1 MILENFLKTH
11 ILSKISE
18 LDKKI
23 RFIEDLGSS
32 NNVNTKGDAAY
43 TILVGRRSA
52 YADLL
57 QLLRSV
63 DGNKRN
69 KD

>member
-1 MILENFLKTH
+1 MILENILKTH

-32 NNVNTKGDAAY
+32 NNVNTKEDAAY